1 MQIAIVAVA
10 CTALERNIGA
20 RRTVLVA
27 LSGQVLATLLTEYGA
42 EVGASL
48 HLSATSPADR
58 PDAGVSY
65 VMFSLLAASL
75 LLLKGTPRVLGISV
89 IVAWASIMF
98 VRSPGMTSAGHLLCI
113 ALGLATMR
121 LIGGRVVG
129 RRRSPVVGAVR
140 RAKAIRS
147 RASLDARTPLAVQVH
162 NSAGLLRL
170 GG

>member
-1 MQIAIVAVA
+1 MGVDERAQPGSSSGCCDDRQRVRRAGRAPVQIAIVAVA

-89 IVAWASIMF
+89 IVAYHAPAAST
-98 VRSPGMTSAGHLLCI
+98 VVE
-113 ALGLATMR
+113 ALGHA
-121 LIGGRVVG
+121 
-129 RRRSPVVGAVR
+129 
-140 RAKAIRS
+140 
-147 RASLDARTPLAVQVH
+147 
-162 NSAGLLRL
+162 
-170 GG
+170 